1 MTQTHPV
8 LCELNETQQQAV
20 RTTEGPVLV
29 LAGPG
34 SGKTRV
40 LTHRIAYLIDEC
52 GIDPLSILAV
62 TFTNKAAREMK
73 ERLLDL
79 IGHEQT
85 TTLTIGT
92 FHSICTRFLR
102 RDCVHLGYERDFVIY
117 DTDDQQ
123 RLMRRILKEL
133 NLDEKKNAPRSIL
146 SGISAAKNEMIAPQD
161 YLSQKARTTYRDQ
174 IVARCYERYQAL
186 LRESQAL
193 DFDDLL
199 IETVRLFDEHPDVLA
214 WYHTRYTYL
223 LVDEYQDTNTPQYR
237 IVRHL
242 AARHRNL
249 FVIGDDDQS
258 IYAWRGADVRNI
270 LHFERDYPEAQ
281 VFTLEQNY
289 RSTQSILDV
298 AQAIIHP
305 GSQNK
310 KYLWT
315 DKGTGVPVVLW
326 EGYDSHDEARLVA
339 DEIASLVAHKQHR
352 LSDCAIM
359 YRTNAQSRLVEE
371 ALIARGLRYQVVG
384 GIRFYERKEIKDIL
398 AYLRV
403 VANPADSVS
412 LLRIINVPARGIG
425 ERTLDAINR
434 YATDQGL
441 PVYYALHRIDPEKLS
456 PTAPGQTTIEPPQI
470 APRIRTSVLSFV
482 QMLDDVIAQRTTCNL
497 VEFIVLLLDR
507 IGFRQALLDEYGTQ
521 EGEDRWSNV
530 QELLAVAEDYTW
542 MPQETQLLTFL
553 EEVAL
558 VADIDRLD
566 TQTDAITCITLHQAK
581 GLEYPVVFLIGLE
594 EGVLPHSRA
603 MDSRESIEEERRLFY
618 VGITRARERL
628 YMLRAFRRYAYGQA
642 EYSDPSRFLASL
654 PPANVTTQRMKR
666 TTKEPAQPHMFSPRS
681 GLSQTTPPES
691 SSSTEN
697 ASSSTNAPPQRKKTT
712 RTRSAQPAS
721 PTARQTT
728 SRKRAAMQPPEPVF
742 QPGHHVRHHLFGE
755 GTVLSSTIIPGDE
768 EVVVHF
774 RDKGEKRLLA
784 SFARLE
790 RVESEEG

>member
-1 MTQTHPV
+1 MTQTHPI

-20 RTTEGPVLV
+20 CATEGPALV

-40 LTHRIAYLIDEC
+40 LTHRIAYLIDTL
-52 GIDPLSILAV
+52 GIDPFSILAV

-79 IGHEQT
+79 IGQEQT
-85 TTLTIGT
+85 ATLTIGT

-133 NLDEKKNAPRSIL
+133 SLDEKKNAPRSIL
-146 SGISAAKNEMIAPQD
+146 SAISSAKNEMIAPQD
-161 YLSQKARTTYRDQ
+161 YLNQKARTTYRDQ
-174 IVARCYERYQAL
+174 IVARCYERYQEL

-199 IETVRLFDEHPDVLA
+199 IETVRLFDEHPSVLN
-214 WYHTRYTYL
+214 WYHNRYTYL

-242 AARHRNL
+242 ATRHRNL

-270 LHFERDYPEAQ
+270 LNFERDYPEAQ

-315 DKGTGVPVVLW
+315 DKGSGVPVVVW

-339 DEIASLVAHKQHR
+339 DEIARLVAHKQHR

-384 GIRFYERKEIKDIL
+384 GIRFYERKEIRDIL

-403 VANPADSVS
+403 IANPADSVS

-425 ERTLDAINR
+425 ERTLDTINR
-434 YATDQGL
+434 YATDQGV
-441 PVYYALHRIDPEKLS
+441 PVYYAIHRIDPDRS
-456 PTAPGQTTIEPPQI
+456 PQSSSSQTSIEPPKI
-470 APRIRTSVLSFV
+470 TPRIRNAVLSFV
-482 QMLDDVIAQRTTCNL
+482 RLMDDLIAQRTTGNV
-497 VEFIVLLLDR
+497 VEFILLLLDR
-507 IGFRQALLDEYGTQ
+507 IEFRQALLDEYGPQ
-521 EGEDRWSNV
+521 DGEDRWSNV

-542 MPQETQLLTFL
+542 MPREVQLLTFL

-642 EYSDPSRFLASL
+642 EYSDPSRFLAAL
-654 PPANVTTQRMKR
+654 PSSNVTTQRMQR
-666 TTKEPAQPHMFSPRS
+666 TKSQPAQPEMFSPRS
-681 GLSQTTPPES
+681 GLSQTTHPS
-691 SSSTEN
+691 SPSTED
-697 ASSSTNAPPQRKKTT
+697 APSSISSPPQRKKN
-712 RTRSAQPAS
+712 TRSRSVQTTS

-728 SRKRAAMQPPEPVF
+728 SRKRAAMKPPEPVF

-755 GTVLSSTIIPGDE
+755 GTVLSSTVIPGDE

-774 RDKGEKRLLA
+774 ADKGEKRLLA

-790 RVESEEG
+790 RVEDEG